1 MLEGCDLTPLQLVSS
16 ASKEPYHRP
25 LQFSISPMPSVGL
38 MSAKYLLVVKVGDG
52 ILCRPLL
59 RKSNLSSHS
68 RVL

>member
-1 MLEGCDLTPLQLVSS
+1 MLEVCNLPPPQLASS

-25 LQFSISPMPSVGL
+25 LQFYISPMLSVGL
-38 MSAKYLLVVKVGDG
+38 MSVKYLLVVKVGHG